1 VSAIARRFCIPLGL
15 LLLVTLAYWKL
26 ALPGA
31 PYVWFDHYDMC
42 ELKTPRLQFL
52 ARNLHQGRFPLW
64 EPHMWA
70 GQPTLGAGQPGLVY
84 PLTLLFL
91 ALPLED
97 GGLSPAVLNWLFLAM
112 HFTGAL
118 FFYLLCRDRGLNR
131 WASAF
136 GATAFSC
143 AGYVGSVPWLDIG
156 HALMCTPLIFLFTL
170 RLWGGAVSL
179 RNCVG
184 LAAALG
190 ASWLTGH
197 HEIPLLNSYVVV
209 LGTAAVALYRL
220 AKRRRAEFRMTAL
233 VAAALLLGAGLSALQ
248 TLPMGEFGRLSK
260 RWVEAPEPI
269 GWSERV
275 PYYVHAQYSVPWE
288 GLRGLVI
295 PIDDPEIFVGFTVA
309 ALALAGLAGVRAE
322 RWLLHTA
329 MIGLGG
335 LIYSLGAHTPLHRL
349 LYEAL
354 PMLDKARTPVRG
366 LFLVTFAISVLG
378 AYGAHRLLER
388 LPRYRAAAA
397 VALLALL
404 LAETARVS
412 WRRMTPFDPAR
423 SVCATEL
430 VSHRDLAGRLR
441 AEPGLGRITANWSE
455 VMTNLGD
462 LYGFDQLQSFVAAVP
477 ANVLRHELQSER
489 TGQLFGVTHHV
500 GKTPVA
506 ATDTP
511 IATFARGVRLFRKP
525 PGALPQAWVAHEA
538 LRVGGD
544 PQLRQ
549 AIQNRAID
557 LRRTAVMLEATP
569 PLETCAGGEPVEVE
583 RPDTDR
589 VVLRARLGCRGL
601 MVLSDA
607 YYPGWRATVDGNPA
621 PIYEAYG
628 ALRGVVVEAGAHTV
642 EMRYRPAVVWVGL
655 GVSTTT
661 LLLLVVLALRRSAAA

>member
-1 VSAIARRFCIPLGL
+1 
-15 LLLVTLAYWKL
+15 
-26 ALPGA
+26 
-31 PYVWFDHYDMC
+31 
-42 ELKTPRLQFL
+42 
-52 ARNLHQGRFPLW
+52 
-64 EPHMWA
+64 
-70 GQPTLGAGQPGLVY
+70 
-84 PLTLLFL
+84 
-91 ALPLED
+91 
-97 GGLSPAVLNWLFLAM
+97 
-112 HFTGAL
+112 
-118 FFYLLCRDRGLNR
+118 
-131 WASAF
+131 
-136 GATAFSC
+136 
-143 AGYVGSVPWLDIG
+143 
-156 HALMCTPLIFLFTL
+156 
-170 RLWGGAVSL
+170 
-179 RNCVG
+179 
-184 LAAALG
+184 
-190 ASWLTGH
+190 
-197 HEIPLLNSYVVV
+197 
-209 LGTAAVALYRL
+209 
-220 AKRRRAEFRMTAL
+220 
-233 VAAALLLGAGLSALQ
+233 
-248 TLPMGEFGRLSK
+248 
-260 RWVEAPEPI
+260 
-269 GWSERV
+269 
-275 PYYVHAQYSVPWE
+275 
-288 GLRGLVI
+288 
-295 PIDDPEIFVGFTVA
+295 
-309 ALALAGLAGVRAE
+309 
-322 RWLLHTA
+322 
-329 MIGLGG
+329 
-335 LIYSLGAHTPLHRL
+335 
-349 LYEAL
+349 
-354 PMLDKARTPVRG
+354 
-366 LFLVTFAISVLG
+366 
-378 AYGAHRLLER
+378 
-388 LPRYRAAAA
+388 
-397 VALLALL
+397 
-404 LAETARVS
+404 
-412 WRRMTPFDPAR
+412 
-423 SVCATEL
+423 
-430 VSHRDLAGRLR
+430 
-441 AEPGLGRITANWSE
+441 
-455 VMTNLGD
+455 MTNLGD